1 MATRF
6 PDDFKCPTSLEI
18 MSDPVIL
25 SSGHTFDRAS
35 IQRWLDAGHTR
46 LQKGMAKF
54 YSLVEKCLSLVD
66 LQPQKIYEHYVGIW
80 YKKDVEKRVVWVEN
94 RDNPVNDTS
103 GILSTGANGDLFLY
117 AENQS
122 DIPLWSAISNV
133 SIASLPSNSTHE
145 PNYKAQLLDTGNLEV
160 KFQDSC
166 EDHRLLRSR

>member
-1 MATRF
+1 
-6 PDDFKCPTSLEI
+6 
-18 MSDPVIL
+18 
-25 SSGHTFDRAS
+25 
-35 IQRWLDAGHTR
+35 
-46 LQKGMAKF
+46 MAKF

-66 LQPQKIYEHYVGIW
+66 LQPQKIYKRYVGIW

-160 KFQDSC
+160 KFQEPC